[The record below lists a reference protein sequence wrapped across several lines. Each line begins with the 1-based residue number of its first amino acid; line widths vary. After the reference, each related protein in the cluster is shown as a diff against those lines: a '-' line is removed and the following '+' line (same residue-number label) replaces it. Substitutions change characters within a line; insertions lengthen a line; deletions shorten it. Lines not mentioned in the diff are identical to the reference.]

1 MYFFYNSCMSI
12 EKIKLRDFEIGGDK
26 LTILA
31 GPCAIESQEIL
42 DETAQG
48 LKEITKDLDINFV
61 FKSSFDKANRS
72 SLASFRGPGMEKGLK
87 MLQQVK
93 EKYDLPIVTDIH
105 EPSQA
110 IEVAKVADIIQI
122 PAFLCR
128 QTDLLV
134 SAGKTNKIINIKKGQ
149 FLAPE
154 QMKSLIKKVENAGNK
169 NIMVTDRGTTFGYN
183 NLVVDFRGIPIM
195 KEFGYPVVFDATHSV
210 QLPGANG
217 TSSGGD
223 RRFVPTLAKSA
234 MASGA
239 DVLFFEIHPEPDK
252 ALCDGA
258 NMVALKDAKELFD
271 ICNKIFKLVRG
282 LD

>member
-1 MYFFYNSCMSI
+1 MNNI
-12 EKIKLRDFEIGGDK
+12 KKINLKNFEIGGDK

-42 DETAQG
+42 DETANG
-48 LKEITKDLDINFV
+48 LKEITKELDINFV

-72 SLASFRGPGMEKGLK
+72 SITSFRGPGMEKGLE
-87 MLQQVK
+87 MLAQIK

-105 EPSQA
+105 TPDQA
-110 IEVAKVADIIQI
+110 AHAAEVADILQI

-134 SAGKTNKIINIKKGQ
+134 AAAQTGKIINIKKGQ

-154 QMKSLIKKVENAGNK
+154 QMGSLVKKVEDSGNN
-169 NIMVTDRGTTFGYN
+169 NILLTDRGTSFGYN

-195 KEFGYPVVFDATHSV
+195 QSFGYPVVFDATHSV

-217 TSSGGD
+217 SSSGGD
-223 RRFVPTLAKSA
+223 RRFVPTLAKAA
-234 MASGA
+234 MAVGA
-239 DVLFFEIHPEPDK
+239 NVLFFEIHPDPDK
-252 ALCDGA
+252 AKCDGP
-258 NMVALKDAKELFD
+258 NMIALKDAKELFT
-271 ICNKIFKLVRG
+271 ICKKIFEAVK
-282 LD
+282 